1 MVDHYNIGHNIT
13 AQFMTN
19 QNSTLHIL
27 ITVIEGR
34 SILHVGAIQDSRL
47 QKNTGHY
54 IAF

>member
-1 MVDHYNIGHNIT
+1 MVDHYNLGHNIT
-13 AQFMTN
+13 AQLMAK

-34 SILHVGAIQDSRL
+34 SILHVGTIQDSGL